1 MIQYVDDF
9 RVTRVRAPN
18 IIDRAIKKLWGLDSG
33 EIVLGFFLAL
43 SLECTPAIH
52 AVSDY
57 KKRSYK
63 KQH

>member
-52 AVSDY
+52 
-57 KKRSYK
+57 RPEN
-63 KQH
+63 